1 MSGDQGGCVIPV
13 ESLPSG
19 VNAVQFDGHAH
30 GASISFFITRNR
42 PGTGPQLHRHPYEET
57 FIVQEGRV
65 RFTVGEEE
73 IECGPGNIV
82 VAPAGTAH
90 RFVNVGEEILRQ
102 VNIHPVPRMQT
113 EWLE

>member
-1 MSGDQGGCVIPV
+1 MSGDRGGYVIGV
-13 ESLPSG
+13 DQLPGG
-19 VNAVQFDGHAH
+19 VNAARFDGHVH
-30 GASISFFITRNR
+30 GASVSFFITRSR
-42 PGTGPQLHRHPYEET
+42 PGTGPRLHRHPYEET

-65 RFTVGEEE
+65 RFTVGVEE
-73 IECGPGNIV
+73 IECGPGEIV

-90 RFVNVGEEILRQ
+90 KFVNVGDKVLRQ